1 MAGETVTT
9 IIGHLTRD
17 PEVAFTNSGVAYAR
31 FTVASTPRRYDPNAN
46 EWTDGDALFL
56 RCTAWRQLAE
66 NIGETLT
73 KGARVVVYG
82 RLRLNTWQTDDGE
95 TRSSLDLD
103 VDEVGPSLRYA
114 TATVSKTTHSR
125 DTAPAPT
132 DANDPWGNKS
142 PAKTPAKAGAGR
154 ASGSRSGGGFDDE
167 PPF

>member
-1 MAGETVTT
+1 MAGETT
-9 IIGHLTRD
+9 ITIVGNLTRD
-17 PEVAFTNSGVAYAR
+17 PEVAFTPSGVAYAR

-82 RLRLNTWQTDDGE
+82 RLKLNTWQTDDGE
-95 TRSSLDLD
+95 TRSSIELD
-103 VDEVGPSLRYA
+103 VEEVGPSLRYA
-114 TATVSKTTHSR
+114 TAKVAKMTRSR
-125 DTAPAPT
+125 DARPAPSDT
-132 DANDPWGNKS
+132 NDPWAS
-142 PAKTPAKAGAGR
+142 KTPAGAGA
-154 ASGSRSGGGFDDE
+154 ARSGGGFDAE